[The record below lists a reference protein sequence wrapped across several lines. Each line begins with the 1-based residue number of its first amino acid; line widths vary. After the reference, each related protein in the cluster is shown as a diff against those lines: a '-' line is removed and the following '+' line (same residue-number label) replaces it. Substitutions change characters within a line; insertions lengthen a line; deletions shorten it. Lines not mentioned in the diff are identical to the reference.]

1 MSTMTGR
8 PVPGPPPHIAALMAE
23 AGRTG
28 NQYELQRAKSL
39 YLGWLHDNGWIT
51 DGRQK

>member
-1 MSTMTGR
+1 MMSTMTGR

-23 AGRTG
+23 AGR
-28 NQYELQRAKSL
+28 